1 MTWCIGQYK
10 WEKMGHFYPWWLNGA
25 AGPLCRTEPGS
36 VLRSPLTAPA
46 ILNEFCSDYT
56 HGYFR
61 GQFKAKISV
70 LTQIQRTQ
78 CALRRISSH
87 PCRLPSCRNSNRALV
102 TNGCFF
108 FVILSLKVTVI
119 GENVTRTSLLYDKR
133 LLNAVFITSET
144 KTILTDLLL
153 MSEDRPSK

>member
-1 MTWCIGQYK
+1 M
-10 WEKMGHFYPWWLNGA
+10 
-25 AGPLCRTEPGS
+25 
-36 VLRSPLTAPA
+36 LRSPLTAPA
-46 ILNEFCSDYT
+46 VLNEFCSDYT

-78 CALRRISSH
+78 FALRRISSH
-87 PCRLPSCRNSNRALV
+87 PCRLPSCRNSDRAPV

-133 LLNAVFITSET
+133 LLNAVFITRNQN
-144 KTILTDLLL
+144 KPDRFIADVRRQAFKIAHAPLLCFFFFQL
-153 MSEDRPSK
+153 LFVGKMRRTSGEKVKSRVG